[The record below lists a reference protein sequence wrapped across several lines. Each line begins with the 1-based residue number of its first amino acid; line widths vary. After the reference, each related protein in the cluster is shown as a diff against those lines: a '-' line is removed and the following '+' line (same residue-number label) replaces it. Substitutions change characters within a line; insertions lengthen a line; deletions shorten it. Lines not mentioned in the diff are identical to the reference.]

1 MKLVSTN
8 PVVGKTSINAVPVQR
23 YDDGSAQA
31 LAQAGRIAAQIGN
44 VQTQGNEMAGRAFG
58 NLGRTVGQ
66 IGSMIQHQQEET
78 DAVNAQ
84 AAANEYTR
92 RVNDLM
98 YNDENGL
105 MNTKFEGAS
114 GITQDFTEQEKKIRQ
129 EVYGQ
134 YHFHTAKGQMAF
146 NKLADRSA
154 AQRFESVRQHQIK
167 QYEAYRKV
175 TYDNA
180 LTLNTQEA
188 ADNYASADMVDA
200 SMKQAILTTTAQYY
214 GQGDEVIKA
223 AQRKVVG
230 DIAQQVINRA
240 YSNGDDDMASTYI
253 EKYGEYMSP
262 ALLTNYSKAV
272 HQRTVANITRNTAD
286 ALVSKYGD
294 NTAALYDAI
303 YNRREG
309 GNGYDGNAAVAWM
322 REQEKNGT
330 NWGINTCTK
339 GVNAAL
345 MAGGG
350 IPGNTWAPTNWDDAK
365 KSGTA
370 FTDRSQLRTGDI
382 VYWWKPGSDK
392 DADDTSHVGIYD
404 AETGKVYQS
413 GTSGFRAIDL
423 DSYSVTG
430 FAHPQGRGMT
440 RDQQDAL
447 FSACQRQL
455 NQRRAMR
462 NAYDNATYK
471 DLDKQLMGLADAGNM
486 DWGTYTS
493 MVDQIAGADPEMRKK
508 GYASAKYWW
517 GMATGTSEDP
527 TSPWKGSSRSSGKGG
542 PKSLDFG
549 VKQKLEQA
557 LTYHDFE
564 TKSDWATFVMQYHPS
579 KDEYGTLMNMYDNKM
594 AGKGSF
600 AFDWSGMEKVFKAS
614 FPKLGEAE
622 EGIAWRNAKAYATQK
637 INDIRSKEN
646 REPTDDEVQKF
657 LVDSMTEV
665 SVGEIV
671 TPRQFLPD
679 ILPDRK
685 EEYKPTKGRLA
696 REDVQSVEMKPT
708 GQVEVTMGNGVKYLL
723 KDTESFRDALDS
735 GKLRNRRR

>member
-1 MKLVSTN
+1 MKLATYTPQVQPNTIGDARVVVPGGIHVSGGGGGPRT
-8 PVVGKTSINAVPVQR
+8 
-23 YDDGSAQA
+23 
-31 LAQAGRIAAQIGN
+31 LANIGAA
-44 VQTQGNEMAGRAFG
+44 TGRAASG
-58 NLGRTVGQ
+58 NILQGLAGTINQVAEN
-66 IGSMIQHQQEET
+66 M

-84 AAANEYTR
+84 AATNEYTR
-92 RVNDLM
+92 RVNDLL
-98 YNDENGL
+98 YNEKDGL
-105 MNTKFEGAS
+105 MNTQYQQAEGI
-114 GITQDFTEQEKKIRQ
+114 GDIFTQKEREIRD
-129 EVYGQ
+129 EVGKQFNFYTQ
-134 YHFHTAKGQMAF
+134 KGQLAF
-146 NKLADRSA
+146 NNMANRSA
-154 AQRFESVRQHQIK
+154 TQRFESVRQHQVK

-180 LTLNTQEA
+180 LELNMQEA
-188 ADNYASADMVDA
+188 ANNYASADIVDD
-200 SMKQAILTTTAQYY
+200 SIKQALLSTAAQYY
-214 GQGDEVIKA
+214 GQGDEVIRA
-223 AQRKVVG
+223 AQKKVVG
-230 DIAQQVINRA
+230 GIAQQVINRA
-240 YSNGDDDMASTYI
+240 YANGDDDMAGSYI
-253 EKYGEYMSP
+253 EKYGEYMNP
-262 ALLTNYSKAV
+262 ATLTNYSKAV
-272 HQRTVANITRNTAD
+272 HQRVVANMTRNTAD
-286 ALVSKYGD
+286 ALVAKYGD
-294 NTAALYDAI
+294 NPSALYNAI
-303 YNRREG
+303 YNKGEG
-309 GNGYDGNAAVAWM
+309 GSGYDGNAAVAWM
-322 REQEKNGT
+322 KEQVKNGA
-330 NWGINTCTK
+330 NWGVNTCTK
-339 GVNAAL
+339 GVNAAIT
-345 MAGGG
+345 AGGAL
-350 IPGNTWAPTNWDDAK
+350 PGNLWAPTNWDEAK
-365 KSGTA
+365 KAGIT
-370 FTDRSQLRTGDI
+370 FTDRSQLRSGDI
-382 VYWWKPGSDK
+382 VYWWKPGKDR

-413 GTSGFRAIDL
+413 GTGGFAPMDL
-423 DSYSVTG
+423 DHYSITG
-430 FAHPQGRGMT
+430 FAHPQGKGMT
-440 RDQQDAL
+440 REQQDAL
-447 FSACQRQL
+447 YASCVRQI
-455 NQRRAMR
+455 NQQKAMR

-486 DWGTYTS
+486 DWATYTS

-517 GMATGTSEDP
+517 NMATGTSEDP
-527 TSPWKGSSRSSGKGG
+527 TSPWNGRSRSGKSG

-594 AGKGSF
+594 NGKGSF

-637 INDIRSKEN
+637 INDIRAKEN
-646 REPTDDEVQKF
+646 REPTDDEVQNF
-657 LVDSMTEV
+657 LIDSMTEV

-723 KDTESFRDALDS
+723 KDTESFREALDS
-735 GKLRNRRR
+735 GKLRNRKR

>member
-1 MKLVSTN
+1 MKLVTYN
-8 PVVGKTSINAVPVQR
+8 PQVQR
-23 YDDGSAQA
+23 NTIGDAHVVVPSGIHVGGGGGSPRT
-31 LAQAGRIAAQIGN
+31 LANIGAA
-44 VQTQGNEMAGRAFG
+44 TGRAARG
-58 NLGRTVGQ
+58 NFLQGLAGTINQVA
-66 IGSMIQHQQEET
+66 ENF

-84 AAANEYTR
+84 AASNEYTR
-92 RVNDLM
+92 RVNDLL
-98 YNDENGL
+98 YNEKDGL
-105 MNTKFEGAS
+105 MNTQYQQAEGI
-114 GITQDFTEQEKKIRQ
+114 GDVFTEKEQQIRAEVGKKFNF
-129 EVYGQ
+129 Y
-134 YHFHTAKGQMAF
+134 TPKGQLAF
-146 NKLADRSA
+146 NNMADRSA

-167 QYEAYRKV
+167 QYDAYRKV

-188 ADNYASADMVDA
+188 ADNYASADIVDD
-200 SMKQAILTTTAQYY
+200 SIKQAILATTAQYY

-223 AQRKVVG
+223 AQRKAVG
-230 DIAQQVINRA
+230 GIAQQVINRA

-272 HQRTVANITRNTAD
+272 HQRTVANMTRSTAE

-294 NTAALYDAI
+294 NAAALYDAI

-345 MAGGG
+345 IAGGG
-350 IPGNTWAPTNWDDAK
+350 IPGNAWAPTNWDDAK
-365 KSGTA
+365 KAGTA

-413 GTSGFRAIDL
+413 GTSGFHAIDL

-462 NAYDNATYK
+462 TAYDNATYK
-471 DLDKQLMGLADAGNM
+471 DLDKQLMGLADAGNV

-517 GMATGTSEDP
+517 SMASGASDDP
-527 TSPWKGSSRSSGKGG
+527 TTPWKSGSRSAGRSG

-549 VKQKLEQA
+549 VKQRLEQA

-622 EGIAWRNAKAYATQK
+622 ESLAWRNAKAYATQK
-637 INDIRSKEN
+637 INNIRAKEG
-646 REPTDDEVQKF
+646 REVTDDEVQQF
-657 LVDSMTEV
+657 LIDSMTEV
-665 SVGEIV
+665 SAGEII
-671 TPRQFLPD
+671 TPRQFLPG
-679 ILPDRK
+679 ILPDK
-685 EEYKPTKGRLA
+685 TEEYKLTKGRLA
-696 REDVQSVEMKPT
+696 QEDVQNVEVQPS
-708 GQVEVTMGNGVKYLL
+708 GQVEVTMGNGVKYML
-723 KDTESFRDALDS
+723 KDTEAFREAINS
-735 GKLRNRRR
+735 GRLRNRKR